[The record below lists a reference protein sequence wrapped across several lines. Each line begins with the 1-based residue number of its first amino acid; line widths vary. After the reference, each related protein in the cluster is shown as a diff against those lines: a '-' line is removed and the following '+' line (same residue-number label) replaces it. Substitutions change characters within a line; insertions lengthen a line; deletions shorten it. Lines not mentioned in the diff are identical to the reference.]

1 MELYHLYAAVIF
13 LAHNGV
19 GQTTGGICLAYARS
33 TLQDYVFLVFDQLF
47 ELE

>member
-19 GQTTGGICLAYARS
+19 GQTTGGIYLTYAREH
-33 TLQDYVFLVFDQLF
+33 LAGLRFFLF
-47 ELE
+47 

>member
-19 GQTTGGICLAYARS
+19 GQTTGGIYLAYAGHLAGLRFS
-33 TLQDYVFLVFDQLF
+33 CFDQLF
-47 ELE
+47 ELA